1 MSNEDQETQNQM
13 VHMDT
18 EIKLLK
24 GWLVCITHM
33 TNILLNADNMFSL
46 LPGSAESPPIL
57 PKKGSQSVTQPLAEL
72 LGKPVCHAEAGVRH
86 CAPSMEDCSCR

>member
-46 LPGSAESPPIL
+46 LPGSADSPPVL
-57 PKKGSQSVTQPLAEL
+57 PKKGSQSVTQTPDEP
-72 LGKPVCHAEAGVRH
+72 LGKPVCL
-86 CAPSMEDCSCR
+86 SC